1 MARGHPQP
9 EPGDWTNLGG
19 LTYDAPVRTVNVHEA
34 KTHLSRLIE
43 EAAQGEPFVIARA
56 GVPVVTVMAYAGP
69 QPAPP
74 RRVGF
79 LTGAFEVPDDFD
91 TLFADGIAAEFEGA

>member
-1 MARGHPQP
+1 MARAYPQG
-9 EPGDWTNLGG
+9 EPREWTKQGG
-19 LTYDAPVRTVNVHEA
+19 LIYDSLVRTVNVHEA

-69 QPAPP
+69 QPATP

-79 LTGAFEVPDDFD
+79 LTGAFTVPDDFD
-91 TLFADGIAAEFEGA
+91 TLLADEIAADFEGA

>member
-1 MARGHPQP
+1 MARGYPQA
-9 EPGDWTNLGG
+9 EAPGWTKESG
-19 LTYDAPVRTVNVHEA
+19 LTYDALVRTVNVHEA

-69 QPAPP
+69 QPPLQ

-91 TLFADGIAAEFEGA
+91 TLLADEIAAGFEGA

>member
-9 EPGDWTNLGG
+9 EPGGWTNTGG
-19 LTYDAPVRTVNVHEA
+19 LTYDALVRTVNVHEA

-91 TLFADGIAAEFEGA
+91 TLLADEIAAEFEGA